1 MKTGGAGRADM
12 RGSTFRCVA
21 TVGLLAAAGVGAY
34 QSLQAEPAA
43 TGEAARRD
51 VYFVPFSHL
60 DFFWGGTRE
69 ECLARGNRIIAKA
82 VRLAGQHP
90 EFRFLIEDEDFVAN
104 YLESHAGSAEAADL
118 KRLVKEGRIEVAPK
132 WAAIFQNL
140 PNGEVLSRNHV
151 YGVRYARAAFGVDPL
166 VAHMGDIPGF
176 IPQYPQILRRA
187 GVPFA
192 VMTRMGPPDRS
203 LFYWKAP
210 DGSRI
215 LTWQAVKGYGWGSSV
230 GLHKTLTP
238 EIEKKL
244 DQDLRDVEATTG
256 GPIFMHWGTDLWAPT
271 EALVTNVGLLNGRG
285 SSRRFLFA
293 TPTDFFRRVEAAAGL
308 PEVSGE
314 VPISWPNIVS
324 TLAHMWPLAIPATNT
339 LSAAETFATLNDAL
353 GYAPYPRERLDFL
366 WKKLIESMDHNHDGQ
381 GGARGDSRKIEYSR
395 LSLEEGGEILRDSL
409 RNISERVELPF
420 PKSAPVVVFNSQ
432 SWPRTD
438 LVKAHVALF
447 GDVAPSAIDD
457 YRKGMRLLDEKGQA
471 IPFHVEEHSENI
483 SRALEIVFV
492 ARDVPPLG
500 YRTYSLVP
508 DEQAGGFPNTAR
520 VALDAENDRKEPRR
534 PLGSDV
540 LESDFYRVTV
550 DKATGRITV
559 FDKALNRDVA
569 QGLEAVAVEERG
581 GNYIFVEPDTGRTL
595 VNSVSGIE
603 LVENNGVRAVLRI
616 DGQIADLPVTQRLIL
631 YKDLKR
637 VDVEDTVDWKPG
649 RFLRLEQL
657 FPLPQPDMAIRYGV
671 PFGSAGPGDLMPG
684 SGPRMRDEVPK
695 EIWMRMRHIHDWI
708 AAGAADW
715 SLTLAVDHQ
724 MVRLGDGVIRADM
737 LRGNRFTSVK
747 VARGDEM
754 TSLLYPPA
762 GVYTFRYS
770 LSSGPGDWKAARS
783 YRSGLAFNN
792 PLIPIGVSDEISRK
806 TLPSTRS
813 FCSVSGDGLVV
824 SALKRADVG
833 PGVVLRVYE
842 IQGAPVTTGIEF
854 LGRKVS
860 FQEVNLLEEKP
871 SVRSDVLKVEPY
883 EIKTVRIGISPGRE

>member
-1 MKTGGAGRADM
+1 MREKTN
-12 RGSTFRCVA
+12 RCFA
-21 TVGLLAAAGVGAY
+21 ILALLATLGASTV
-34 QSLQAEPAA
+34 QRLHAEPLA
-43 TGEAARRD
+43 TSESAKRD

-82 VRLAGQHP
+82 IRLAVQHP

-104 YLESHAGSAEAADL
+104 YLESHTDSAEVADL

-140 PNGEVLSRNHV
+140 PSGEVLSRNLI
-151 YGVRYARAAFGVDPL
+151 YGVRYARAVFGVDPL
-166 VAHMGDIPGF
+166 VAHLGDIPGF
-176 IPQYPQILRRA
+176 TPQYPQILRRA

-192 VMTRMGPPDRS
+192 VMTRMAPPDQS
-203 LFYWKAP
+203 LFQWKAP

-215 LTWQAVKGYGWGSSV
+215 LTWHAVKGYGWGSSV
-230 GLHKTLTP
+230 GLHKTLTA

-244 DQDLRDVEATTG
+244 DLDLRDIEATTG
-256 GPIFMHWGTDLWAPT
+256 GPVFMHWGTDLWAPT
-271 EALVTNVGLLNGRG
+271 DALVTNLSLLNGRG

-293 TPTDFFRRVEAAAGL
+293 TPSDFFRRVESAAGL

-324 TLAHMWPLAIPATNT
+324 TLAHMWPLAVPATNT

-353 GYAPYPRERLDFL
+353 GYAAYPRERLDFL

-381 GGARGDSRKIEYSR
+381 GGARGDDRKIEYSR

-409 RNISERVELPF
+409 RNIAERVELPF
-420 PKSAPVVVFNSQ
+420 PKSAPIVVFNGQ

-438 LVKAHVALF
+438 LVKAHVTLF
-447 GDVAPSAIDD
+447 GDVSPGAIDD

-471 IPFHVEEHSENI
+471 LPFHVEEYSENI
-483 SRALEIVFV
+483 SRALEVVFV
-492 ARDVPPLG
+492 ARDVPSLG

-508 DEQAGGFPNTAR
+508 DERVDSFASAAR
-520 VALDAENDRKEPRR
+520 AALDVENDRKEPRR

-540 LESDFYRVTV
+540 LENDFYRVTV
-550 DKATGRITV
+550 DKATGRTTV

-569 QGLEAVAVEERG
+569 QGLEVVAVEERG

-595 VNSVSGIE
+595 VNSVNRIE
-603 LVENNGVRAVLRI
+603 LAENNPVRAVLRI
-616 DGQIADLPVTQRLIL
+616 DGQIADLPVTQRVIL
-631 YKDLKR
+631 YKELKR
-637 VDVEDTVDWKPG
+637 VDLENTVDWRPG

-657 FPLPQPDMAIRYGV
+657 FPLPQADMAIRYGI
-671 PFGSAGPGDLMPG
+671 PFGSASSTDIMAGA
-684 SGPRMRDEVPK
+684 GPRFRDEVPK
-695 EIWMRMRHIHDWI
+695 PIWEQVRHIHDWI
-708 AAGAADW
+708 AAGAPDW

-724 MVRLGDGVIRADM
+724 MVRVGGGVIRADM

-747 VARGDEM
+747 IARGDEM

-770 LSSGPGDWKAARS
+770 LSSGPGDWKANLS
-783 YRSGLAFNN
+783 YRAGLAFNN

-806 TLPSTRS
+806 TLPSSRS
-813 FCSVSGDGLVV
+813 FGSIAGDGLIV

-833 PGVVLRVYE
+833 QGVVLRAYE
-842 IQGAPVTTGIEF
+842 IQGAPVTTGVEF
-854 LGRKVS
+854 LGRKRS
-860 FQEVNLLEEKP
+860 FQEVNLLEEGASAP
-871 SVRSDVLKVEPY
+871 SDSLRVGPY
-883 EIKTVRIGISPGRE
+883 EIKTIRVALPSPGKESKTF